1 MGTPTDASETSR
13 ITAGVGAGA
22 SGKRGDSEQGARKSQ
37 RPDIAKDTG
46 GVGRGSG
53 VPGERVSQIRRMTY
67 RTNESNVEIYIGKER
82 IRDWDLHNCRMNH
95 RQ

>member
-22 SGKRGDSEQGARKSQ
+22 SGKCGDGEQGARKSQ

-46 GVGRGSG
+46 GAGCGIG
-53 VPGERVSQIRRMTY
+53 VSGERVSQIRRMTY
-67 RTNESNVEIYIGKER
+67 RTNESNEGIYIGKER
-82 IRDWDLHNCRMNH
+82 IRASDLQNK
-95 RQ
+95 

>member
-22 SGKRGDSEQGARKSQ
+22 SGKRGDSEQGARESQ

-46 GVGRGSG
+46 GVGRRGG
-53 VPGERVSQIRRMTY
+53 VSGERRP
-67 RTNESNVEIYIGKER
+67 
-82 IRDWDLHNCRMNH
+82 
-95 RQ
+95 

>member
-22 SGKRGDSEQGARKSQ
+22 SGKCGDGEQGARKSQ

-46 GVGRGSG
+46 GVGR
-53 VPGERVSQIRRMTY
+53 
-67 RTNESNVEIYIGKER
+67 
-82 IRDWDLHNCRMNH
+82 
-95 RQ
+95 